1 MNYQKFYP
9 QTISDEQLRQ
19 AFLSWEGVTNL
30 IASIVEAMYTAANY
44 DEFLVMKYMIAKN
57 IINGNIFSWSV
68 PSATAENASQIVSAA
83 RAISN
88 KLEFMS
94 SDYNAAGVKT
104 HTPRNEQ
111 YIIVNADFDA
121 IMSVEV
127 LASAFNMSQAEFL
140 GHRVLVD
147 GFGVLDIERLN
158 NLLGDTPGY
167 EEIGSADLA
176 LLNNIPAVI
185 VDKDWFMIYDNLL
198 KFTEIY
204 NSEGLYWNY
213 SFHTWKSFGISP
225 FANAV
230 ILNPQTSSVTNI
242 TVSPSAT
249 TVAKGQ
255 SAQFSASV
263 TTEGFAPQDVEWSVN
278 GNSDSTIISSN
289 GMLTV
294 GSDETKTPL
303 TLTAKSVF
311 TPTVSGT
318 ASVTV
323 P

>member
-1 MNYQKFYP
+1 M
-9 QTISDEQLRQ
+9 
-19 AFLSWEGVTNL
+19 
-30 IASIVEAMYTAANY
+30 
-44 DEFLVMKYMIAKN
+44 
-57 IINGNIFSWSV
+57 
-68 PSATAENASQIVSAA
+68 
-83 RAISN
+83 
-88 KLEFMS
+88 
-94 SDYNAAGVKT
+94 
-104 HTPRNEQ
+104 
-111 YIIVNADFDA
+111 
-121 IMSVEV
+121 
-127 LASAFNMSQAEFL
+127 
-140 GHRVLVD
+140 
-147 GFGVLDIERLN
+147 
-158 NLLGDTPGY
+158 
-167 EEIGSADLA
+167 
-176 LLNNIPAVI
+176 
-185 VDKDWFMIYDNLL
+185 

-242 TVSPSAT
+242 TLSPSAT

-289 GMLTV
+289 GLLTV
-294 GSDETKTPL
+294 GSDETKTQL
-303 TLTAKSVF
+303 TVTAKSVF